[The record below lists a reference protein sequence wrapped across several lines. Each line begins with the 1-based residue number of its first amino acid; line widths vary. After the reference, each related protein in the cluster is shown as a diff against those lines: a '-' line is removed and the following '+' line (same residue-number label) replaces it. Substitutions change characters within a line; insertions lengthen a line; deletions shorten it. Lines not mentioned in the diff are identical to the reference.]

1 MVVRGAVGL
10 AGAGVAIGLLASIP
24 VSSLLRNLLVDVA
37 PPRNLLVDVAPFDVP
52 TLIGVTSL
60 LLALAAA
67 AAWFPAQRAAGTD
80 PLAALRTE

>member
-24 VSSLLRNLLVDVA
+24 VSRSLAGLLVDI
-37 PPRNLLVDVAPFDVP
+37 APFDVP
-52 TLIGVTSL
+52 TLVGVSSL
-60 LLALAAA
+60 LLVAAAA
-67 AAWFPAQRAAGTD
+67 AAWFPARRAAGTD